1 MNLNSYSAESPFSR
15 KDLMAGGALLAF
27 YLITRITH
35 LTVLPVFNDEAVYLH
50 WAKLIEEDS
59 GNLWI
64 SIEADSKKP
73 LLIWLLV
80 LGFKLFHDPLW
91 AGRMVSVAAGMGSLV
106 GIYLVGCRY
115 HSRRVGQLGALLF
128 VFSPYHLFFDRMVYE
143 AALIDCFFIWSLWLT
158 LSLVRGET
166 QGSLFLYVGLAV
178 VTGLGLLTQ
187 SVAVLFVFLPLLIT
201 WIYSGEK
208 KILPWTMALPIYGSG
223 IGLGALPYGILYFTV
238 EKFPIK
244 NYFIP
249 TTHNLGQMGMLDLL
263 AGIPVK
269 LYGGVDGLL
278 GYFFHYLTWP
288 VFLSATVYFF
298 WQFMKFERRDF
309 ILLIYF

>member
-143 AALIDCFFIWSLWLT
+143 AALINCFFIWGLWLT
-158 LSLVRGET
+158 LSLVQGGSHLQGLPRVLREDRRYGRGGRFHHRAYPCLRDLACLASQET
-166 QGSLFLYVGLAV
+166 R
-178 VTGLGLLTQ
+178 LLRK
-187 SVAVLFVFLPLLIT
+187 AAHP
-201 WIYSGEK
+201 
-208 KILPWTMALPIYGSG
+208 
-223 IGLGALPYGILYFTV
+223 
-238 EKFPIK
+238 
-244 NYFIP
+244 
-249 TTHNLGQMGMLDLL
+249 
-263 AGIPVK
+263 
-269 LYGGVDGLL
+269 
-278 GYFFHYLTWP
+278 
-288 VFLSATVYFF
+288 
-298 WQFMKFERRDF
+298 
-309 ILLIYF
+309 